1 MAKADAALTDPVVL
15 AGRTAPSRVLFGP
28 HETNLGQ
35 GRGISG
41 RHVAYYARRSAGGV
55 GVMVTETAS
64 VHDSD
69 WPYERAPLAQDCA
82 AGWAAVAEACQDNGT
97 LVLAGL
103 GHTGAQG
110 STAFSQ
116 QALWAPSR
124 VADAASREMPVAM
137 EQQDIELLVAG
148 FVRGAKLAVDSG
160 LAGVEIDAGVS
171 ALLRQFHSGLT
182 NLREDAYGQDRL
194 MLTRD
199 ILSALRHEVGDD
211 VILSLR
217 LSCDELAP
225 WAGVTPE
232 LAVEQVRALA
242 PLLDLLVV
250 VQGGPFTASAYRPDA
265 HAPEGHTIE
274 LCRQISEALD
284 GALPVVLQGGV
295 VKPEMAQS
303 ALDDGVADLVEMTRA
318 LIADADLVAKVR
330 AGSAV
335 TVRPCVR
342 CNQTCRVRD
351 NRNPVVTCI
360 GDPRSGHETVDV
372 DVEEATSEAH
382 GHRVLVVGAGP
393 AGLECSRVLATRG
406 ASVRVVDAADRPG
419 GMLPVVAAGRQTFGD
434 LRDWLES
441 ECDRLGVS
449 VSLGSRL
456 RPDDIRSALSSGES
470 VVLATGSRETSPRY
484 KADPG
489 ARVISATDLLRAAS
503 LGTLSDVMD
512 PGARVLVH
520 DPVGGPVGVAVVE
533 LLARHGH
540 QVSIVTQDQ
549 IVGTGLSLSGDLADA
564 NSRLQQ
570 AGVVRVLSCVL
581 REVTLEGGVVEER
594 WTAEK
599 RVIPADLIVDAGHR
613 LAESELYN
621 TLVGA
626 DALLRDELVR
636 AGDCVAPRTVHEA
649 ILEGRRAALTVLSR
663 AARSRSRTGVRL
675 EVAR

>member
-1 MAKADAALTDPVVL
+1 MAGTALTDHVVL
-15 AGRTAPSRVLFGP
+15 AGRRAPSRVLFGP

-35 GRGISG
+35 GRAISE
-41 RHVAYYARRSAGGV
+41 RHAAYYARRSAGGT
-55 GVMVTETAS
+55 GVLVTETAS
-64 VHDSD
+64 VHDTD
-69 WPYERAPLAQDCA
+69 WPYERAPLAQDCPP
-82 AGWAAVAEACQDNGT
+82 GWAAVAVACKDQGT

-137 EQQDIELLVAG
+137 EPHDIDLLVAG
-148 FVRGAKLAVDSG
+148 FVRAARLAVDSG
-160 LAGVEIDAGVS
+160 LAGVEIDAGVG

-182 NLREDAYGQDRL
+182 NLREDTYGQDRL
-194 MLTRD
+194 MLTRE
-199 ILSALRHEVGDD
+199 ILSAVRDEIGRD
-211 VILSLR
+211 VVLSLR

-232 LAVEQVRALA
+232 MALEQVRVLA

-265 HAPEGHTIE
+265 HAPAGHTIE
-274 LCRQISEALD
+274 LCRQVSVALD

-295 VKPEMAQS
+295 VDPDMAQS

-330 AGSAV
+330 AGTAV

-372 DVEEATSEAH
+372 DVEGTTSHEAQ

-393 AGLECSRVLATRG
+393 AGLECARVLAARG
-406 ASVRVVDAADRPG
+406 ASVRAVDAADRAG

-434 LRDWLES
+434 LSDWLVS
-441 ECDRLGVS
+441 ECNRLGVS
-449 VSLGSRL
+449 VVLGSRL
-456 RPDDIRSALSSGES
+456 SPDDIRAALSTGQS
-470 VVLATGSRETSPRY
+470 VVLATGSRPSTPRY
-484 KADPG
+484 KIQDG
-489 ARVISATDLLRAAS
+489 ANVVTATDLLHAAS
-503 LGTLSDVMD
+503 RGTLSDVVG
-512 PGARVLVH
+512 PGSRVLVD

-564 NSRLQQ
+564 NARLQR
-570 AGVVRVLSCVL
+570 AGVVRVLSSVL
-581 REVTLEGGVVEER
+581 REVTVDGAVIEQR
-594 WTAEK
+594 WTREQ
-599 RVIPADLIVDAGHR
+599 RVIPTDLVVDAGHR
-613 LAESELYN
+613 LAEGHLYDA
-621 TLVGA
+621 LVDA
-626 DALLRDELVR
+626 DASLRNELVR

-663 AARSRSRTGVRL
+663 VATSRSRTRVRL
-675 EVAR
+675 EAVR

>member
-1 MAKADAALTDPVVL
+1 MAGAAVTDPVVL

-41 RHVAYYARRSAGGV
+41 RHVAYYARRSAGGA
-55 GVMVTETAS
+55 GVLVTETAS

-69 WPYERAPLAQDCA
+69 WPYERAPLAEDCA
-82 AGWAAVAEACQDNGT
+82 TGWAAVAAACQDHGT

-103 GHTGAQG
+103 GHTGSQG

-160 LAGVEIDAGVS
+160 LAGVEIDAGVGG
-171 ALLRQFHSGLT
+171 LLRQFHSGLT
-182 NLREDAYGQDRL
+182 NLREDAYGQDHL
-194 MLTRD
+194 MLTRE
-199 ILSALRHEVGDD
+199 ILSAVRHEVGQD
-211 VILSLR
+211 VVISLR

-232 LAVEQVRALA
+232 MAVEQVRAFA

-250 VQGGPFTASAYRPDA
+250 VQGGPFTASAYRPEA
-265 HAPEGHTIE
+265 HAPAGHTIE
-274 LCRQISEALD
+274 LCRQISDALD

-303 ALDDGVADLVEMTRA
+303 ALDDGVANLVEMTRA

-330 AGSAV
+330 AGAAV

-351 NRNPVVTCI
+351 NRNPVVACI

-372 DVEEATSEAH
+372 DVEDTTSHEAH
-382 GHRVLVVGAGP
+382 GHRALVVGAGP
-393 AGLECSRVLATRG
+393 AGLECARVLATRG
-406 ASVRVVDAADRPG
+406 ASVRVVDAADRAG
-419 GMLPVVAAGRQTFGD
+419 GMLPVVAAGRETFGD
-434 LRDWLES
+434 LSDWLVS

-449 VSLGSRL
+449 VALGSRL
-456 RPDDIRSALSSGES
+456 SPDDIRAALSSGQS
-470 VVLATGSRETSPRY
+470 VVLATGSRGSKPRY
-484 KADPG
+484 TTDPG
-489 ARVISATDLLRAAS
+489 VTVISATDLLRAAS
-503 LGTLSDVMD
+503 LGTLPDLMD
-512 PGARVLVH
+512 PASRVLVH

-581 REVTLEGGVVEER
+581 RAVTVEGAVVEQR
-594 WTAEK
+594 WTSEK
-599 RVIPADLIVDAGHR
+599 RVIPTDLVVDAGHR
-613 LAESELYN
+613 LAESQLYDS
-621 TLVGA
+621 LVNA
-626 DALLRDELVR
+626 DASLRDELVR
-636 AGDCVAPRTVHEA
+636 AGDCIAPRTVHEA

-663 AARSRSRTGVRL
+663 TARSRSRTGVRL

>member
-1 MAKADAALTDPVVL
+1 MAGTTLTDPVVL
-15 AGRTAPSRVLFGP
+15 AGRQAPSRVLFGP
-28 HETNLGQ
+28 HETNLAA
-35 GRGISG
+35 GRSISD
-41 RHVAYYARRSAGGV
+41 RHVAYYARRSAGGA
-55 GVMVTETAS
+55 GVLVTETAS

-82 AGWAAVAEACQDNGT
+82 PGWAAVAAACRDQGT

-137 EQQDIELLVAG
+137 EQPDVDLLVTG
-148 FVRGAKLAVDSG
+148 FVRAARLAVDSG
-160 LAGVEIDAGVS
+160 LAGVEIDAGVG

-194 MLTRD
+194 MLTRE
-199 ILSALRHEVGDD
+199 ILSAVRDEIGRD
-211 VILSLR
+211 VVLSLR

-232 LAVEQVRALA
+232 MAVEQVRALA

-265 HAPEGHTIE
+265 HAPAGHTVE
-274 LCRQISEALD
+274 LCRQISNAVE

-295 VKPEMAQS
+295 VDPGMAQS

-330 AGSAV
+330 AGAAA

-342 CNQTCRVRD
+342 CNQNCRVRD
-351 NRNPVVTCI
+351 NRNPVVACI

-372 DVEEATSEAH
+372 DVEGTDSHEGQ

-393 AGLECSRVLATRG
+393 AGLECARVLAARG
-406 ASVRVVDAADRPG
+406 ASVRVVDGADRAG
-419 GMLPVVAAGRQTFGD
+419 GMLPVVAAGRETFGD
-434 LRDWLES
+434 LSDWLIS
-441 ECDRLGVS
+441 ECHRVGVS
-449 VSLGSRL
+449 LALGSRL
-456 RPDDIRSALSSGES
+456 NPEDIRAALSSGES
-470 VVLATGSRETSPRY
+470 VVLATGSRASTPRY
-484 KADPG
+484 RTDPG
-489 ARVISATDLLRAAS
+489 ATVITAADLLDAAS
-503 LGTLSDVMD
+503 RGTLSTVVG
-512 PGARVLVH
+512 PGSRVLVN

-533 LLARHGH
+533 LLARAGH

-570 AGVVRVLSCVL
+570 AGVVRILSSLL
-581 REVTLEGGVVEER
+581 RAVTVEGALVEQR
-594 WTAEK
+594 WTREQ
-599 RVIPADLIVDAGHR
+599 RVIPTDLIVDASHR
-613 LAESELYN
+613 LAEEQLYDA
-621 TLVGA
+621 LVGA
-626 DALLRDELVR
+626 DVSLRDELVR
-636 AGDCVAPRTVHEA
+636 AGDCIAPRTVHEA

-663 AARSRSRTGVRL
+663 VATSRSRPSVRF

>member
-1 MAKADAALTDPVVL
+1 MAGAALTDPVVL

-82 AGWAAVAEACQDNGT
+82 AGWAAVAAACQDHGT
-97 LVLAGL
+97 IVLAGL

-148 FVRGAKLAVDSG
+148 FVRGARLAVDSG
-160 LAGVEIDAGVS
+160 LGGVEIDAGVGG
-171 ALLRQFHSGLT
+171 LLRQFHSGLT

-194 MLTRD
+194 MLTRE
-199 ILSALRHEVGDD
+199 ILSALRHEVGDG
-211 VILSLR
+211 VVLSLR

-232 LAVEQVRALA
+232 MAVEQVRALA

-265 HAPEGHTIE
+265 HAPAGHTIE
-274 LCRQISEALD
+274 LCRQISQALD

-303 ALDDGVADLVEMTRA
+303 ALDDGGADLVEMTRA

-330 AGSAV
+330 AGAAV

-351 NRNPVVTCI
+351 NRNPVVACI

-372 DVEEATSEAH
+372 DVEETTNEAQ

-393 AGLECSRVLATRG
+393 AGLECARVLATHG
-406 ASVRVVDAADRPG
+406 ASVRVVDAADRAG

-434 LRDWLES
+434 LSAWLVS

-449 VSLGSRL
+449 VALGSQL
-456 RPDDIRSALSSGES
+456 RPDDIRSALSSGQS
-470 VVLATGSRETSPRY
+470 VVLATGSRGSSPRY
-484 KADPG
+484 ETDPG
-489 ARVISATDLLRAAS
+489 ATVISATDLLRAAS

-512 PGARVLVH
+512 PGSRVLVH

-533 LLARHGH
+533 LLARQGH

-581 REVTLEGGVVEER
+581 RAVTVEGAVVEER
-594 WTAEK
+594 WTSEK
-599 RVIPADLIVDAGHR
+599 RVIPADLVVDAGHR
-613 LAESELYN
+613 LAESELYD

-626 DALLRDELVR
+626 DASLRDELVR